1 MSTSRFFILNI
12 THYIKLSLHY
22 KALFSYGH
30 GKHFRASGD
39 RTENYKT
46 NVKHLV
52 NDGLIKLTNT
62 ESLTDPNQSYF
73 TSEEGKIQLIIM

>member
-1 MSTSRFFILNI
+1 MSN
-12 THYIKLSLHY
+12 
-22 KALFSYGH
+22 
-30 GKHFRASGD
+30 